1 MSEKRILLIE
11 DDGADAALILR
22 ALDRSQPDSLAA
34 VARTGEEAFA
44 LLAQFD
50 SSGRHRPPPDL
61 ILLDWNL
68 PGQGGAT
75 VLEKLRAEPRTR
87 WLPVVVVT
95 GAASR
100 SGHADAYRLGAN
112 SYVVKSSD
120 ANEFADTIEQVARYW
135 LGINEPPPWVN

>member
-22 ALDRSQPDSLAA
+22 VLDRCQPASLAA
-34 VARTGEEAFA
+34 VARTGEEAFE
-44 LLAQFD
+44 LLSQFD
-50 SSGRHRPPPDL
+50 SSGRRRPPPDL

-68 PGQGGAT
+68 PGQGVAS
-75 VLEKLRAEPRTR
+75 VLEKLRAESRTR

-112 SYVVKSSD
+112 SYVVKSTD

>member
-34 VARTGEEAFA
+34 VARTGDEAFE
-44 LLAQFD
+44 LLAQYD
-50 SSGRHRPPPDL
+50 SAGRRRPPPDL

-68 PGQGGAT
+68 PGQGGAA
-75 VLEKLRAEPRTR
+75 VLERLRAEPRTR

-120 ANEFADTIEQVARYW
+120 AADFADTIEQVARYW
-135 LGINEPPPWVN
+135 LGVNEPPPWVN

>member
-22 ALDRSQPDSLAA
+22 ALERSQPDSLAA
-34 VARTGEEAFA
+34 VARTGDEAFE
-44 LLAQFD
+44 LLAQYD
-50 SSGRHRPPPDL
+50 SSGRRRPPPDL

-68 PGQGGAT
+68 PGQGGAE
-75 VLEKLRAEPRTR
+75 VLERLRAEPRTR

-112 SYVVKSSD
+112 SYVVKSRD
-120 ANEFADTIEQVARYW
+120 AAEFSEIIEQVARYW
-135 LGINEPPPWVN
+135 LGVNEPPPWVN

>member
-22 ALDRSQPDSLAA
+22 VLDRSQPATLAA
-34 VARTGEEAFA
+34 VARTGDEAFEM
-44 LLAQFD
+44 LAQDD
-50 SSGRHRPPPDL
+50 SSGRRRPPPDL

-68 PGQGGAT
+68 PGPGGAA
-75 VLEKLRAEPRTR
+75 VLERLRAEPRTR

-112 SYVVKSSD
+112 SYVVKASD
-120 ANEFADTIEQVARYW
+120 ATEFADTIEQVARYW
-135 LGINEPPPWVN
+135 LGVNEPPPWVN

>member
-22 ALDRSQPDSLAA
+22 ALERSQPASLAA
-34 VARTGEEAFA
+34 IARTGDEAFE
-44 LLAQFD
+44 LLAQYD
-50 SSGRHRPPPDL
+50 SSGRRRPPPDL

-68 PGQGGAT
+68 PGQGGAA

-100 SGHADAYRLGAN
+100 SGHAEAYRLGAN

-120 ANEFADTIEQVARYW
+120 ASEFADTIEQVARYW

>member
-22 ALDRSQPDSLAA
+22 ALERSQPDSLAA
-34 VARTGEEAFA
+34 VARTGDEAFE
-44 LLAQFD
+44 LLAQYD
-50 SSGRHRPPPDL
+50 SSGRRRPPPDL
-61 ILLDWNL
+61 
-68 PGQGGAT
+68 
-75 VLEKLRAEPRTR
+75 TR

-112 SYVVKSSD
+112 SYVVKSRD
-120 ANEFADTIEQVARYW
+120 AAEFSEIIEQVARYW
-135 LGINEPPPWVN
+135 LGVNEPPPWVN